1 MLALVYLLR
10 TIELTQRLK
19 VVINL
24 DITVTEKA
32 QEYIA
37 KASEI
42 IARNSD
48 KPAIAIW
55 AERIHS

>member
-10 TIELTQRLK
+10 TSELTKKSK

-24 DITVTEKA
+24 DVTVTEKA
-32 QEYIA
+32 KQYIA

-42 IARNSD
+42 IAKNNE

-55 AERIHS
+55 AERIHA